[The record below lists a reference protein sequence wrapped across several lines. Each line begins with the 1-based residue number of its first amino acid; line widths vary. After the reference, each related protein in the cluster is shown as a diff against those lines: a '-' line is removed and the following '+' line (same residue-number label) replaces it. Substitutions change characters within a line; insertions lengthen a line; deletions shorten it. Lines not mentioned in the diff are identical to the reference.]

1 MAVKMISMPALATI
15 KGQDKI
21 VATIQVDAKSEVT
34 SSMTVGDF
42 ELDVGSVAY
51 TPDLDVAIL
60 GSSGWTWN

>member
-34 SSMTVGDF
+34 PGMSVGDY
-42 ELDVGSVAY
+42 ELDIGSVAY
-51 TPDLDVAIL
+51 TPALDVAVL
-60 GSSGWTWN
+60 GTSGWTWN